1 MSTCTYRVGGKS
13 LTQEQV
19 EQQINQI
26 GIANYKLAHLSQ
38 EMITVEQ
45 AKSIVK
51 SWLPNAKIEGPGAWL
66 KIHAHFI

>member
-51 SWLPNAKIEGPGAWL
+51 S
-66 KIHAHFI
+66 